1 EDSLALQRAG
11 EILAGQATQ
20 MVDSWRARIAA
31 QPELARLFFGPDGRP
46 DEQYKAAVKR
56 RFVQWVLDTCNR
68 PRDQAWLDY
77 QEEIGLRHTPAK
89 KTRTDGAN
97 TPLVVPL
104 RYLIAFVPVV
114 SALGPF
120 LSRAGEPAVEVEK
133 MQAAWSKAV
142 LIQIA
147 LWSRPYVREDLW

>member
-1 EDSLALQRAG
+1 
-11 EILAGQATQ
+11 

-46 DEQYKAAVKR
+46 DEQYKAAIKR
-56 RFVQWVLDTCNR
+56 RFVHWVLDTCNR
-68 PRDQAWLDY
+68 PRDPAWLDY

-89 KTRTDGAN
+89 KTRIDGAN

-114 SALGPF
+114 SAIGPF

-133 MQAAWSKAV
+133 MRPPGARPCLSRSHCGADPTSGKIFGEAFAKPRLSRDAATYS
-142 LIQIA
+142 
-147 LWSRPYVREDLW
+147 